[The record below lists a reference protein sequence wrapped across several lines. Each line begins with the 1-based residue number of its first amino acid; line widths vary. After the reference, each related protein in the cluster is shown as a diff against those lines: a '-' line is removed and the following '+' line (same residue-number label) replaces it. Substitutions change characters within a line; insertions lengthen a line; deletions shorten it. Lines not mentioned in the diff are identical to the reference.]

1 MTEVETVVEPNGV
14 LNDLRMESETFVERC
29 ASLHPSIVIQPP
41 LGASDLFV
49 NSYLASR
56 MSSFCVANLRN
67 SPLLGAIRALNL
79 NILDRNL
86 LRSE

>member
-1 MTEVETVVEPNGV
+1 MCPGPTSVRRSDIEGRP
-14 LNDLRMESETFVERC
+14 DAESKSE
-29 ASLHPSIVIQPP
+29 
-41 LGASDLFV
+41 GASDLFA

-56 MSSFCVANLRN
+56 MSSFCAANLRN
-67 SPLLGAIRALNL
+67 SPLFRAIRALNL